1 MKWFLII
8 LLILV
13 IAVLLAAG
21 YVVFAGVLDTQFKMP
36 GSGKKKEEE
45 EKPADDGIDGPNDLM
60 RPTARK
66 LYAFRKECLGD
77 FEKLPL
83 EDVWTS
89 SFDSLKLHGRLLK
102 GDPKEVVICV
112 HGYRSSVEEDFAD
125 RAKIYADRGSTVL
138 FVDDRSHGKS
148 EGRYIGFSELDR
160 FDVKSW
166 VDWINEHYEDPRI
179 YLHGVSMGGATVVHC
194 ADMHLKNLAGII
206 ADCPFDSIRGI
217 TRALMKESYKIP
229 YFPVGYIAG
238 FWSKILAGIDFDRSQ
253 GEVCAAHSDVPMVF
267 IHGKTDNFVP
277 CEMSAKMYEA
287 CTKPKKILYVDKCG
301 HGAAYMLAK
310 EEYTD
315 LVNELLDGKIQ

>member
-13 IAVLLAAG
+13 ILILLAAG

-36 GSGKKKEEE
+36 GSGKQEEGE
-45 EKPADDGIDGPNDLM
+45 PSDEGIDGPNDLM
-60 RPTARK
+60 RPTARA
-66 LYAFRKECLGD
+66 LYAFRRECLKD

-83 EDVWTS
+83 ETVETR
-89 SFDSLKLHGRLLK
+89 SFDSLKLYAKLLR

-112 HGYRSSVEEDFAD
+112 HGYKSSIEEDFVD
-125 RAKIYADRGSTVL
+125 RAEIYAKRGSTVL
-138 FVDDRSHGKS
+138 FLCDRSHGIS

-160 FDVKSW
+160 FDVQSW
-166 VDWINEHYEDPRI
+166 VNWVNERYEDPKI

-206 ADCPFDSIRGI
+206 ADCPFNSIRGI
-217 TRALMKESYKIP
+217 TKALMKESYKIP
-229 YFPVGYIAG
+229 YFPIGYIAG
-238 FWSKILAGIDFDRSQ
+238 FWSRLIAGIDFDRSV
-253 GEVCAAHSDVPMVF
+253 GEVCAAHSDVPIVF
-267 IHGKTDNFVP
+267 IHGKDDHFVP
-277 CEMSAKMYEA
+277 CEMSTKMYEA